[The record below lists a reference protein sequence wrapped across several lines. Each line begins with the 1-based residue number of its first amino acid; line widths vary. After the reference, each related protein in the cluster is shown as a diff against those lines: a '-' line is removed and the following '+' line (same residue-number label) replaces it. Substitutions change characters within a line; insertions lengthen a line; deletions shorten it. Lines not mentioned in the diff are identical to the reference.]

1 MTPTSMTGLEVLQAI
16 LAGKLPMPSIAETM
30 PMQVIEIGKG
40 FVKFTAKADKRHLNP
55 AGGVHGGF
63 FATVLDSVLGNAVFS
78 ELEAGVGYGTVDLA
92 VKMLA
97 PLPMDEEVIA
107 EARVVHLSRRMGV
120 AEGTIRNQSGKLI
133 AHGTTTCLILRP
145 EAST

>member
-1 MTPTSMTGLEVLQAI
+1 MNPSSMTGLEILQAI
-16 LAGKLPMPSIAETM
+16 VAGKIPMPSIAETM
-30 PMQVIEIGKG
+30 PMQVVEINKG
-40 FVKFTAKADKRHLNP
+40 HVKFTARADKRHLNP

-78 ELEAGVGYGTVDLA
+78 ELEPGVGYGTVDLA

-97 PLPMDEEVIA
+97 PMPMNEDVIA
-107 EARVVHLSRRMGV
+107 EARVVHMSSRMGV
-120 AEGTIRNQSGKLI
+120 AEGTIRSQSGKLI

-145 EAST
+145 NVAK

>member
-1 MTPTSMTGLEVLQAI
+1 MNPSTMTGLEILQAI
-16 LAGKLPMPSIAETM
+16 AAGKLPMPSIAETM
-30 PMQVIEIGKG
+30 PMQVAEIGKG
-40 FVKFTAKADKRHLNP
+40 FIKFTARADKRHLNP

-63 FATVLDSVLGNAVFS
+63 FATVLDSVLGNAIFS
-78 ELEAGVGYGTVDLA
+78 ELGAGVGYGTVNLA

-107 EARVVHLSRRMGV
+107 EARVVHISKRMGV
-120 AEGTIRNQSGKLI
+120 AEGTIRSRSGKLI

-145 EAST
+145 DVPK

>member
-1 MTPTSMTGLEVLQAI
+1 MNPSSLSGLDVLRAI
-16 LAGKLPMPSIAETM
+16 AAGALPMPSIAETM
-30 PMQVIEIGKG
+30 PMQVVDISKG
-40 FVKFTAKADKRHLNP
+40 AVTFTAKADSRHLNP

-63 FATVLDSVLGNAVFS
+63 FATVLDSVLGNAIFS

-92 VKMLA
+92 VKMVA
-97 PLPMDEEVIA
+97 PMPMNEEVIA
-107 EARVVHLSRRMGV
+107 EARVVHMSRRMGV
-120 AEGTIRNQSGKLI
+120 AEGTIRSRSGKLI

>member
-78 ELEAGVGYGTVDLA
+78 ELEAGIGYGTVDLA